1 MAAGA
6 TTTTPALQEPSLA
19 NTPNGNDFDLT
30 KQDNAPALS
39 ATTGVDLISAADYDP
54 TAEGA
59 VDQARRD
66 KDNQVINP
74 AAVVAHAKEVADGV
88 REPIKVVGEE
98 EWEEVEME
106 VDEEEEEVDM
116 FSAFED
122 TDRPKKKRKI
132 KVRRKK
138 VKSEMDGTD
147 LPDIIEVIAD
157 DKEKKKSGAVAVVD
171 NVDDAEGY
179 YRITPG
185 EIVDDGRY
193 QVTITLGKGM
203 FSAVVKAKVLKAVGQ
218 ERRQDVVGKEVAIKV
233 IRSQESM

>member
-1 MAAGA
+1 MTGA
-6 TTTTPALQEPSLA
+6 TPLLKALGTRSTMAPTPTATTPALREPSLA
-19 NTPNGNDFDLT
+19 STPLGKDFDLA
-30 KQDNAPALS
+30 KQNSPAPPS
-39 ATTGVDLISAADYDP
+39 SSTDLISAADYDP
-54 TAEGA
+54 SAEGE

-66 KDNQVINP
+66 RDTEIGEK
-74 AAVVAHAKEVADGV
+74 AKLVAEGI
-88 REPIKVVGEE
+88 REPIAVPED

-106 VDEEEEEVDM
+106 VDDEDEEVDM
-116 FSAFED
+116 FSAFEES
-122 TDRPKKKRKI
+122 DRPKKKRKI
-132 KVRRKK
+132 KVKRKK
-138 VKSEMDGTD
+138 QADGLEPAIMEMI
-147 LPDIIEVIAD
+147 P
-157 DKEKKKSGAVAVVD
+157 KKQKVAVAVAD

-193 QVTITLGKGM
+193 QVTTTLGKGM

>member
-1 MAAGA
+1 MGSASTAVSR
-6 TTTTPALQEPSLA
+6 TPALPEPSLA
-19 NTPNGNDFDLT
+19 NTPLGKDFDLG
-30 KQDNAPALS
+30 KSDVAPQPA
-39 ATTGVDLISAADYDP
+39 GEDLVSAADYDP

-66 KDNQVINP
+66 RDNG
-74 AAVVAHAKEVADGV
+74 VVDYAKEVAGGIG
-88 REPIKVVGEE
+88 EPIVVPDD

-106 VDEEEEEVDM
+106 VDEEEDEVDM
-116 FSAFED
+116 FSAFEES
-122 TDRPKKKRKI
+122 DRPKKKRKI
-132 KVRRKK
+132 KVRRRKQA
-138 VKSEMDGTD
+138 DGTD
-147 LPDIIEVIAD
+147 VTETMEVTG
-157 DKEKKKSGAVAVVD
+157 EKQKAKVAVVD

-193 QVTITLGKGM
+193 QVTTTLGKGM